1 MALKLSYQLM
11 TAAEVRDTLEAL
23 ADQIVSANGGRP
35 VVLLGIQRRG
45 IPMAQR
51 MAARIGTRTGQQPQ
65 MGMLDINLYRDD
77 LTKVATQPVVHR
89 TEIPA
94 DIDDKDVI
102 LVDDVLYTGRT
113 VGSALRAL
121 IDFGRMR
128 TIQLA
133 VFVDRGHREL
143 PVEAN
148 FIGKKITTK
157 HTEVVEVRLTE
168 IDGEDAIY
176 VMEKT

>member
-1 MALKLSYQLM
+1 MTLKLSYQLM
-11 TAAEVRDTLEAL
+11 TASEVRGTLEDL

-51 MAARIGTRTGQQPQ
+51 MAEHIGARTGQQPQ

-77 LTKVATQPVVHR
+77 LTKVATQPVVRR

-113 VGSALRAL
+113 AGAALRAL
-121 IDFGRMR
+121 TDFGRMH

-133 VFVDRGHREL
+133 VFVDRGHREI
-143 PVEAN
+143 PIEASL
-148 FIGKKITTK
+148 IGKKIPTRDN
-157 HTEVVEVRLTE
+157 EVVEVRLQE
-168 IDGEDAIY
+168 IDGEDGIY
-176 VMEKT
+176 VMENS

>member
-1 MALKLSYQLM
+1 MTLKLSYQLM
-11 TAAEVRDTLEAL
+11 TAGEVRGALDLL
-23 ADQIVSANGGRP
+23 ADQIVSANAGRQ

-51 MAARIGTRTGQQPQ
+51 MAEHIGARTGQQPQ

-77 LTKVATQPVVHR
+77 LTKVATQPVVRR
-89 TEIPA
+89 TEIPP

-113 VGSALRAL
+113 IGAALRAL

-128 TIQLA
+128 SIQLA

-143 PVEAN
+143 PIEAN
-148 FIGKKITTK
+148 FVGKKIRTK
-157 HTEVVEVRLTE
+157 DNEVVEVRLKE

>member
-1 MALKLSYQLM
+1 MTLKLSYQLM
-11 TAAEVRDTLEAL
+11 SAGEVRGTLESL
-23 ADQIVSANGGRP
+23 ADQIVSANAGRQ

-51 MAARIGTRTGQQPQ
+51 MAAHIGAKTGQQPQ

-77 LTKVATQPVVHR
+77 LTKVATQPIVRR
-89 TEIPA
+89 TDIPP

-113 VGSALRAL
+113 IGAALRAL

-133 VFVDRGHREL
+133 VFIDRGHREL

-148 FIGKKITTK
+148 FIGKKIKTK
-157 HTEVVEVRLTE
+157 DSEVVEVRLTE

-176 VMEKT
+176 VMEQT

>member
-1 MALKLSYQLM
+1 MTLKLSYQLM
-11 TAAEVRDTLEAL
+11 SAGEVRGTLEGL
-23 ADQIVSANGGRP
+23 ADQIVSANAGRQ

-51 MAARIGTRTGQQPQ
+51 MAEHIGARTGQQPQ

-77 LTKVATQPVVHR
+77 LTKVATQPVVRR
-89 TEIPA
+89 TDIPA

-113 VGSALRAL
+113 IGSALRAL

-133 VFVDRGHREL
+133 VFIDRGHREL
-143 PVEAN
+143 PIEAN
-148 FIGKKITTK
+148 FIGKKIKTK
-157 HTEVVEVRLTE
+157 DNEVVEVRLTE
-168 IDGEDAIY
+168 IDGEDAVY

>member
-1 MALKLSYQLM
+1 MPLKLNYQLM
-11 TAAEVRDTLEAL
+11 NADEVRGTLETL
-23 ADQIVSANGGRP
+23 ADQIVSTNAGRP

-51 MAARIGTRTGQQPQ
+51 MSKRIALQTGVTPQ

-77 LTKVATQPVVHR
+77 LTKVATQPIVRR
-89 TEIPA
+89 TEIPHG
-94 DIDDKDVI
+94 IDDKDVI

-113 VGSALRAL
+113 IGSALRAL

-143 PVEAN
+143 PVVAN
-148 FIGKKITTK
+148 YIGKKITTK
-157 HTEVVEVRLTE
+157 DNEVVEVRLSE
-168 IDGEDAIY
+168 VDGEDAIY
-176 VMEKT
+176 VMENS

>member
-1 MALKLSYQLM
+1 MTLKLSYQLM
-11 TAAEVRDTLEAL
+11 SAGEVRGTLEGL
-23 ADQIVSANGGRP
+23 ADQIVSANEGRQ

-45 IPMAQR
+45 IPMAMR
-51 MAARIGTRTGQQPQ
+51 MAAHIGERTGQQPQ

-77 LTKVATQPVVHR
+77 LTKVATQPVVRR
-89 TEIPA
+89 TDIPA

-102 LVDDVLYTGRT
+102 LIDDVLYTGRT
-113 VGSALRAL
+113 IGSALRAL

-133 VFVDRGHREL
+133 VFIDRGHREL
-143 PVEAN
+143 PIEAN
-148 FIGKKITTK
+148 FIGKKIKTK
-157 HTEVVEVRLTE
+157 DNEVVEVRLTE
-168 IDGEDAIY
+168 IDGEDAVY